1 MDNGTDKV
9 ATAFKSW
16 RSQFASM
23 EDEYKAER
31 KKAKVVGKKRKV
43 NVLSGDTESLECD
56 PTKWGIDACEFLDLG
71 VVSWNGQR
79 CNRFSKSSQ
88 FVT

>member
-31 KKAKVVGKKRKV
+31 KKAKVVGKKQC
-43 NVLSGDTESLECD
+43 SLNL
-56 PTKWGIDACEFLDLG
+56 I
-71 VVSWNGQR
+71 N
-79 CNRFSKSSQ
+79 
-88 FVT
+88 

>member
-31 KKAKVVGKKRKV
+31 KKAKVVGKKQC
-43 NVLSGDTESLECD
+43 SLNYYQLKQI
-56 PTKWGIDACEFLDLG
+56 PK
-71 VVSWNGQR
+71 
-79 CNRFSKSSQ
+79 KKHK
-88 FVT
+88 